1 MLAFVSNAVS
11 PLTQDRW
18 RRRAVRAS
26 GGSST
31 MKAAVAPQQAPV
43 ELGVVM
49 FVLSGFV
56 ALFARA
62 T

>member
-1 MLAFVSNAVS
+1 MKEAV
-11 PLTQDRW
+11 
-18 RRRAVRAS
+18 V
-26 GGSST
+26 
-31 MKAAVAPQQAPV
+31 PQQAPV

-56 ALFARA
+56 PLFARA